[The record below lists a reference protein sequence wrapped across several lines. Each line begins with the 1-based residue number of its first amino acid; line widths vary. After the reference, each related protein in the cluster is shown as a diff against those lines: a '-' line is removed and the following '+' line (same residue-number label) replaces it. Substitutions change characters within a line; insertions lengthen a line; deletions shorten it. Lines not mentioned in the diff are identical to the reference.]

1 MQKLHKKTSK
11 YINKKCKSK
20 FKSNKIRS
28 HKIRSH
34 KFRNHKFR
42 SNKLGGGI
50 FETIGKSLV
59 QVPKEKNYTVRV
71 PRSGLF
77 KMLNPEKLVDK
88 PTVKSLITI
97 TYNKSLDTRF
107 NIADISPSIPISSNT
122 INREPYVIIN
132 DIGKYL
138 LVMYRIVKKK
148 NSNTPK
154 LLLHWLIGF
163 INYVPTKIFNY
174 IAPNTKLGKLNKFI
188 FKLYKLP
195 DTNDKSFIK
204 INNINKKKA
213 YDEFSTYINA
223 NNLLPMNNYIYNIL
237 VKGDSGEGL
246 NLFNMFSK
254 QNAKFS
260 KFKSSKI

>member
-1 MQKLHKKTSK
+1 MQKLHKKTSKYIHKRTSK

-20 FKSNKIRS
+20 FKSNK
-28 HKIRSH
+28 
-34 KFRNHKFR
+34 FR

-50 FETIGKSLV
+50 FESIGKSLV
-59 QVPKEKNYTVRV
+59 QVPKKKNYTVHV

-77 KMLNPEKLVDK
+77 KMLNPENFVNK
-88 PTVKSLITI
+88 PNVKSLITI

-107 NIADISPSIPISSNT
+107 NIADVSPSVPISSNT

-148 NSNTPK
+148 NSTIPK

-163 INYVPTKIFNY
+163 MNYVPTKIFNY

-195 DTNDKSFIK
+195 DTTDKSFIK

-213 YDEFSTYINA
+213 YDEFNTYITT

-237 VKGDSGEGL
+237 VKGDSDKGI
-246 NLFNMFSK
+246 NLFNMFSSK
-254 QNAKFS
+254 TAKYS
-260 KFKSSKI
+260 KLKS